1 MAYRTSTGDRR
12 SGHQTGLGRAGL
24 LGSPAFPPYAWAPV
38 EVAPRAL
45 YVTLNPK
52 QKEKTFETEKTAR
65 ERLPQENPRLFLAIG
80 LAPELAP
87 TVRGGSDRI
96 KDTVGGQL
104 AARSTNRRLIHRRTH
119 ASPPLSPRPRT
130 TRKE

>member
-1 MAYRTSTGDRR
+1 M
-12 SGHQTGLGRAGL
+12 
-24 LGSPAFPPYAWAPV
+24 
-38 EVAPRAL
+38 EVTPRAL
-45 YVTLNPK
+45 YVTTNAK

-104 AARSTNRRLIHRRTH
+104 AARSTNRRLIHRRSTPLH
-119 ASPPLSPRPRT
+119 CCLLDLGQREKNEASVRT
-130 TRKE
+130 